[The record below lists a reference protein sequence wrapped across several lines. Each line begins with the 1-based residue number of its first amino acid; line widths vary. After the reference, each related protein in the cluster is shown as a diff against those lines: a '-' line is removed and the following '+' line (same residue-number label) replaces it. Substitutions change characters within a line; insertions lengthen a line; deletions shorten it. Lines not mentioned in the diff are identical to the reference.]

1 MKHLQVAVGII
12 RDEQQNIFLARRS
25 ASSHMANMWEFPGGK
40 IEPGETAEEALKR
53 ELHEETGIEVEHASA
68 YDVAEHRDSDLRVTL
83 HFFIV
88 YGWQGQPYGR
98 EGQPERWVAQ
108 RELVAEE
115 FPPAN
120 AAIVRRLVAEALPF
134 SAPGADSV

>member
-12 RDEQQNIFLARRS
+12 RDQNQNIFLTRRP
-25 ASSHMANMWEFPGGK
+25 AKSHMANRWEFPGGK
-40 IEPGETAEEALKR
+40 IEAGETAEQALKR
-53 ELHEETGIEVEHASA
+53 ELLEETGIEALNMVA
-68 YDVAEHRDSDLRVTL
+68 YDFAEHVESELKVSL

-88 YGWQGQPYGR
+88 DRWQGTPWGR
-98 EGQPERWVAQ
+98 EGQPERWVPQ

-120 AAIVRRLVAEALPF
+120 IGIVARLIAETA
-134 SAPGADSV
+134 